1 MIKPILH
8 KLHNLPTALHIKF
21 SPFINKI
28 LFKCKDITFGQNM
41 CILGKMNVINQGIIA
56 IGDNFMMTNSHGINP
71 ICSNLQGAFYTELE
85 GRIRIGNNAGMSS
98 TRMWIRNSLTIG
110 NNVNIGACVLIID
123 TDSHQMDYRM
133 RRRDASEHF
142 TKAELQDN
150 IKSAP
155 ITIEDDVWNGAH
167 CIILKGVTIGAR
179 SIIGAGSVV
188 TKSIPADCIAAGNP
202 CRIIR
207 TINNK

>member
-1 MIKPILH
+1 MSFKHFLL
-8 KLHNLPTALHIKF
+8 KLYNLPATFHIKC
-21 SPFINKI
+21 SPFLNRLLFRCKGI
-28 LFKCKDITFGQNM
+28 LFGQNM
-41 CILGKMNVINQGIIA
+41 CILGKVNVINHGEIT
-56 IGDNFMMTNSHGINP
+56 IGDNFMMTNGYAINP
-71 ICSNLQGAFYTELE
+71 ISSNLQGVFYIES
-85 GRIRIGNNAGMSS
+85 GGVNIGNNVGMSS
-98 TRMWIRNSLTIG
+98 TRIWIHDKLTIG

-133 RRRDASEHF
+133 RRRDASDHF
-142 TKAELQDN
+142 TKEELQAS

-155 ITIEDDVWNGAH
+155 ITIEDDVWIGAH

-202 CRIIR
+202 CRAIR
-207 TINNK
+207 KI

>member
-1 MIKPILH
+1 MKSILQ
-8 KLHNLPTALHIKF
+8 KIHNIPTTLHIKF
-21 SPFINKI
+21 SPFINKF

-41 CILGKMNVINQGIIA
+41 CILGKVNVINHGKIT
-56 IGDNFMMTNSHGINP
+56 IGDNFMMTNGHAINP
-71 ICSNLQGAFYTELE
+71 ISSNLQGVFYTES
-85 GRIRIGNNAGMSS
+85 GGVINIGNNVGMSS
-98 TRMWIRNSLTIG
+98 TRIWIHDKLTIG

-133 RRRDASEHF
+133 RRKDASDHF
-142 TKAELQDN
+142 CKEELQNN

-155 ITIEDDVWNGAH
+155 ITIEDDVWIGAH

-202 CRIIR
+202 CKVIR
-207 TINNK
+207 QLNN